1 MSVAIRKNGGG
12 RLTKTLGETDAWGT
26 QPTSEGV
33 VGSTENRYDFQFF
46 HIFGNTSLWAEQ
58 KIVPPPVQAGEG
70 VWMLNWCDSPCYRG
84 CCELTVRERTSDSC
98 RTVCKRAGLTSSPIF
113 SAPHQ
118 ARCWRTGQHV
128 SRGYGHRRHDRR
140 SSPTW
145 GKSPKPLSVVVKRNP
160 NQRVYFH
167 SYTFLSVALLTVE
180 LLGPVSQGETFRSSY
195 PLLFWF
201 CVIFI
206 GYEQTHGRIPYK
218 THHG

>member
-1 MSVAIRKNGGG
+1 MSDTVTR
-12 RLTKTLGETDAWGT
+12 
-26 QPTSEGV
+26 V
-33 VGSTENRYDFQFF
+33 VGSTATLSVLFSVNASAS
-46 HIFGNTSLWAEQ
+46 FGRGRDTGRKLTP
-58 KIVPPPVQAGEG
+58 KKPVVGGQAQSTTVG
-70 VWMLNWCDSPCYRG
+70 WLSWFSDRSRPRG
-84 CCELTVRERTSDSC
+84 
-98 RTVCKRAGLTSSPIF
+98 AGST
-113 SAPHQ
+113 
-118 ARCWRTGQHV
+118 
-128 SRGYGHRRHDRR
+128 
-140 SSPTW
+140 PTL
-145 GKSPKPLSVVVKRNP
+145 GTLSVVVKRNP